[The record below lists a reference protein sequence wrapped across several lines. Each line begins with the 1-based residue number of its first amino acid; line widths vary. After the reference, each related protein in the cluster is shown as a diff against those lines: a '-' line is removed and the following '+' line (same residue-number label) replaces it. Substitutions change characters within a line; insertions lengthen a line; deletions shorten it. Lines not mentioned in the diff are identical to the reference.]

1 MINFDESGQGLDE
14 LGRSNG
20 PGAIILWLH
29 LSVMKAIIASV
40 FVLLPLL
47 SWSQT
52 MDGAFLHSGWTG
64 HAEGYN
70 FDPNQTFSWFELDG
84 DKETIGRGQ
93 YVVADDTLMMIF
105 EKARR
110 QFKIPKDAVTPAEY
124 GQEIRI
130 AIIALDQNRGPLANV
145 EVSIEG
151 TDFVAVTDYAGRAEI
166 RVGKAPRKAIIHFSH
181 PDYDWIDMPVE
192 LAGQHHRIAIA
203 ASKRVNYREHKTVLY
218 PIHKEK
224 DRLTVMVQHQAKI
237 FTRTTR
243 LKYDRIKFSFE
254 REEN

>member
-1 MINFDESGQGLDE
+1 MKTIIVGLI
-14 LGRSNG
+14 S
-20 PGAIILWLH
+20 
-29 LSVMKAIIASV
+29 
-40 FVLLPLL
+40 LLPLL

-52 MDGAFLHSGWTG
+52 IDGAFLHSGWTG

-70 FDPNQTFSWFELDG
+70 FDLNQTFSWFELDG
-84 DKETIGRGQ
+84 DLETIGRGQ

-110 QFKIPKDAVTPAEY
+110 QFKIPKDAATPSEP
-124 GQEIRI
+124 GREIRV
-130 AIIALDQNRGPLANV
+130 AIIALDHNRAPLANV

-151 TDFVAVTDYAGRAEI
+151 THFQAVTDYAGRAEMRI
-166 RVGKAPRKAIIHFSH
+166 GQAPRKAIIHFSH
-181 PDYDWIDMPVE
+181 PDYDWIDLPVE

-203 ASKRVNYREHKTVLY
+203 ASKRVKYKEHKTVLY

-224 DRLTVMVQHQAKI
+224 DRITVMVQHQARI
-237 FTRTTR
+237 FTKTSRM
-243 LKYDRIKFSFE
+243 KYDRIKFSFE